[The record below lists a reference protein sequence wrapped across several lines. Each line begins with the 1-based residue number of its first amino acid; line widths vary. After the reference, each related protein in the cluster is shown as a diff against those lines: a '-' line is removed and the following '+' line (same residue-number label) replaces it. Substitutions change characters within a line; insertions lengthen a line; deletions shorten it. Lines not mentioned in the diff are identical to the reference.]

1 MLAARLCFAW
11 GIEDVNGWMDNV
23 SPTVLDF
30 WEAFDA
36 IEPIGE
42 QWRQTATVTT
52 MAARIVEYT
61 AAVAGHKMDPTLVD
75 DAMPARYRPYKRQA
89 IKSQPQDQQTDFN
102 RLASALG
109 LGKVVAKHGRINQP
123 S

>member
-11 GIEDVNGWMDNV
+11 GIEDVNGWMDCV
-23 SPTVLDF
+23 SPNVLDF
-30 WEAFDA
+30 WEAFDS

-61 AAVAGHKMDPTLVD
+61 AAVAGHKMEPSVIE
-75 DAMPARYRPYKRQA
+75 DAMPSRYRPIKRPA
-89 IKSQPQDQQTDFN
+89 IRSQQQDQQTDFQ
-102 RLASALG
+102 RVASAFG
-109 LGKVVAKHGRINQP
+109 LGKVVAKHGRINK
-123 S
+123 SS